1 MKAAR
6 GKVGSLRPRK
16 VARDVGAVL
25 LGAALLMIAALVQ
38 TLATQAGGNYARK
51 DHAAPPKLIQGTQ
64 EAVVAPNENLVVE
77 GIPAIPASLA
87 EKADRY
93 TNFRAATVASWH
105 PTRREMLISTRF
117 ADTFQIH
124 EVKSPGAARTQLTFY
139 RDDVR
144 TARYPP
150 KGGGEFFVFSKDIG
164 GGEFYQL
171 YRYDTATGAATL
183 LTDGKSRNTDERWSN
198 SGKFMAYSSTRRTGN
213 DTDIWISEPARPDD
227 PKTNRML
234 AALTGGGWAVADWSP
249 DDSQLIVQEYV
260 SANESYLWLMNSST
274 GEKILLTPKGGA
286 EKISYG
292 SAEFSKD
299 GKGIYVTTDK
309 DSEFQRLAYVD
320 LPAKTN
326 NYQSDQIQTYTYLT
340 GHIRWDVE
348 AFEVSPDGATIAFTS
363 NEDGLGVLHL
373 LDIKT
378 AKEKPAPKFPAGLVF
393 GLTWH
398 PNGRDLGFGLTQSRD
413 VTDAY
418 SLDVTTGKVDRWTRS
433 ETGGIDPATFPE
445 AQLIHWPTFDGKS
458 ISGFYFKPAAQFSG
472 KRPVIIDI
480 HGGPEG
486 QFRPYF
492 LGRSNYYPAELGI
505 AMIFPNVRG
514 STGYGKTFV
523 TLDNGFL
530 REDSYK
536 DINSLLDWIA
546 RQPDLDASRVMI
558 TGGSYGGFMTLAVAT
573 NYNDRI
579 RCSVDIVGPSNL
591 VTFLENTSGY
601 RQDLRRVEYGDERDP
616 KMREFLERIAPANNA
631 AKITKPLFVI
641 QGKNDP
647 RVPWTEAQQ
656 MVAVVRKNGTAVW
669 FLMANDEG
677 HGFSKK
683 KNVDYQFYATILFI
697 EKFLLN

>member
-1 MKAAR
+1 MKASR
-6 GKVGSLRPRK
+6 GTVGSSGPRK
-16 VARDVGAVL
+16 VTRYAGAVV
-25 LGAALLMIAALVQ
+25 LGAVLLMIAALVQ
-38 TLATQAGGNYARK
+38 THTTHAGRDRVG
-51 DHAAPPKLIQGTQ
+51 PPKPIEGTQ
-64 EAVVAPNENLVVE
+64 EAVMAPNENLVVE
-77 GIPAIPASLA
+77 GIPPIPASLA

-139 RDDVR
+139 RDDV
-144 TARYPP
+144 TSARYPP
-150 KGGGEFFVFSKDIG
+150 KGGEFFVFSKDTG

-171 YRYDTATGAATL
+171 YRYDTATGAVTR
-183 LTDGKSRNTDERWSN
+183 LTDGKSRNTDEHWAN

-213 DTDIWISEPARPDD
+213 DTDIWLLEPARPHD
-227 PKTNRML
+227 PQTNRML
-234 AALTGGGWAVADWSP
+234 APLSGGGWAVADWSP
-249 DDSQLIVQEYV
+249 DDSQLIVREYV
-260 SANESYLWLMNSST
+260 SANESYLWLMNSVT
-274 GEKILLTPKGGA
+274 GEKSLLTPKGGA

-292 SAEFSKD
+292 DAEFSKD
-299 GKGIYVTTDK
+299 GKGIYLTTDNE
-309 DSEFQRLAYVD
+309 SEFQRLAYID
-320 LPAKTN
+320 LATKK
-326 NYQSDQIQTYTYLT
+326 YTYLT
-340 GHIRWDVE
+340 DRIHWDVE
-348 AFEVSPDGATIAFTS
+348 GFEVSPDGAMIAFTS

-373 LDIKT
+373 LDTKT
-378 AKEKPAPKFPAGLVF
+378 GKEKPAPKFPAGLVF

-398 PNGRDLGFGLTQSRD
+398 PNSRDLAFGLTQSRD

-433 ETGGIDPATFPE
+433 ETGGINPTTFPE

-458 ISGFYFKPAAQFSG
+458 ISGFYFKPAAQFGG

-492 LGRSNYYPAELGI
+492 LGRSNYYPAEMGI

-546 RQPDLDASRVMI
+546 QQPDLDASRVMV

-579 RCSVDIVGPSNL
+579 RCSLDIVGPSNL

-647 RVPWTEAQQ
+647 RVPRTEAQQ
-656 MVAVVRKNGTAVW
+656 MVAVVRKNGIPVW

>member
-1 MKAAR
+1 MKATPIRFSQAFR
-6 GKVGSLRPRK
+6 RRFAGNALT
-16 VARDVGAVL
+16 A
-25 LGAALLMIAALVQ
+25 LG
-38 TLATQAGGNYARK
+38 LATIFAIPIIALSSRSAHAQAAS
-51 DHAAPPKLIQGTQ
+51 PKTSQ

-77 GIPAIPASLA
+77 GIPPVPAAVA
-87 EKADRY
+87 EQADRY
-93 TNFRAATVASWH
+93 TNFRAATFASWN
-105 PTRREMLISTRF
+105 PARREMLISTRF

-139 RDDVR
+139 KDDVR
-144 TARYPP
+144 TAHYPP
-150 KGGGEFFVFSKDIG
+150 KGDGGFFIFSKDIG

-171 YRYDTATGAATL
+171 YRYDHVNGAITL
-183 LTDGKSRNTDERWSN
+183 LTDGKSRNVDEHWSS
-198 SGKFMAYSSTRRTGN
+198 SGKYLAYSSTRRTGN
-213 DTDIWISEPARPDD
+213 DTDIWLSEPARPDD
-227 PKTNRML
+227 PKTNRLL
-234 AALTGGGWAVADWSP
+234 AQVTGGGWAVADWSP
-249 DDSQLIVQEYV
+249 DDSQLIVQEYI
-260 SANESYLWLMNSST
+260 SANESYLWLMNAAT
-274 GEKILLTPKGGA
+274 GEKTLLTPKGGA
-286 EKISYG
+286 EKIAYG
-292 SAEFSKD
+292 GAEFSKD

-309 DSEFQRLAYVD
+309 DSEFQRLAYIG
-320 LPAKTN
+320 LPAKTETN
-326 NYQSDQIQTYTYLT
+326 LAEYIQTYTYLT
-340 GHIRWDVE
+340 NHIHWDVE
-348 AFEVSPDGATIAFTS
+348 GFDLSPDGSMIAFTS
-363 NEDGLGVLHL
+363 NEDGLGVLHVP
-373 LDIKT
+373 
-378 AKEKPAPKFPAGLVF
+378 EFPAGLVF
-393 GLTWH
+393 ALSWH
-398 PNGRDLGFGLTQSRD
+398 QNSRDLGFGLTQSRD
-413 VTDAY
+413 VTDVY
-418 SLDVTTGKVDRWTRS
+418 SLDIATGKVDRWTNS
-433 ETGGIDPATFPE
+433 ETGGLNPANFPE
-445 AQLIHWPTFDGKS
+445 ARLIHWPTFDGKS
-458 ISGFYFKPAAQFSG
+458 ISGFYFKPPATFSG

-492 LGRSNYYPAELGI
+492 LGRYNYYPAEMGI
-505 AMIFPNVRG
+505 AMIMPNVRG

-546 RQPDLDASRVMI
+546 KQPDLDASRVMI

-573 NYNDRI
+573 NYNERI

-601 RQDLRRVEYGDERDP
+601 RKDLRRVEYGDERDP

-631 AKITKPLFVI
+631 TKITKPLFVI

-656 MVAVVRKNGTAVW
+656 MVGVVRKNGTPVW

-697 EKFLLN
+697 QQFLLN